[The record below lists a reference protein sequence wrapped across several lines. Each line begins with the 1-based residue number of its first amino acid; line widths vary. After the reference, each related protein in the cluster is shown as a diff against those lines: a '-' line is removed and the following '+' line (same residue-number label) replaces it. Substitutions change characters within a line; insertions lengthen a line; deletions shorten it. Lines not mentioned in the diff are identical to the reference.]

1 LRVYIHYLPLKGDS
15 KWMSAIKNCWTSN
28 CGESVERPQ
37 PVGVI
42 IGFIMIFL
50 VGLGIGD
57 MLSKVRQANPVM
69 ASINLATP
77 NASLNGEPQ

>member
-1 LRVYIHYLPLKGDS
+1 MDERDQELLDKQLWGVS
-15 KWMSAIKNCWTSN
+15 
-28 CGESVERPQ
+28 ERPQ

-57 MLSKVRQANPVM
+57 MLSKVRQANPVVANITSRRRM
-69 ASINLATP
+69 L
-77 NASLNGEPQ
+77 L

>member
-1 LRVYIHYLPLKGDS
+1 MDERDQELLDKQLWGVS
-15 KWMSAIKNCWTSN
+15 
-28 CGESVERPQ
+28 ERPQ

-42 IGFIMIFL
+42 IGFTMIFL

>member
-1 LRVYIHYLPLKGDS
+1 MDERDQELLDKQLWGVS
-15 KWMSAIKNCWTSN
+15 
-28 CGESVERPQ
+28 ERPQ

-57 MLSKVRQANPVM
+57 MLSKVRQANPV
-69 ASINLATP
+69 LANIT
-77 NASLNGEPQ
+77 SRRRMLL

>member
-1 LRVYIHYLPLKGDS
+1 MDERNQELLDKQLWGVS
-15 KWMSAIKNCWTSN
+15 
-28 CGESVERPQ
+28 ERPQ

>member
-1 LRVYIHYLPLKGDS
+1 MDERDQELLDKQLWGVS
-15 KWMSAIKNCWTSN
+15 
-28 CGESVERPQ
+28 ERPQ

-57 MLSKVRQANPVM
+57 MLSKVRQANPVV
-69 ASINLATP
+69 ANINLATS
-77 NASLNGEPQ
+77 NAPLNGEPQ

>member
-1 LRVYIHYLPLKGDS
+1 MDERDQELLDKQLWGVS
-15 KWMSAIKNCWTSN
+15 
-28 CGESVERPQ
+28 ERPQ

>member
-1 LRVYIHYLPLKGDS
+1 MDERDQELLDKQLWGVS
-15 KWMSAIKNCWTSN
+15 
-28 CGESVERPQ
+28 ERPQ

-57 MLSKVRQANPVM
+57 MLTKVRQANPVM

>member
-1 LRVYIHYLPLKGDS
+1 
-15 KWMSAIKNCWTSN
+15 MNAIKKLLDKQLRGVS
-28 CGESVERPQ
+28 ERPQ

-42 IGFIMIFL
+42 IGFIIIFL

-69 ASINLATP
+69 ANINLATP